1 MGNDNPLEWV
11 LVTPVPEL
19 SKGEEK
25 KEEVKQKEEPRKEE
39 GAVKQKEDPVQKFL
53 HSLNEKKITVKKEEK
68 LWDQHVFLLS
78 NGEVHGI
85 GEGHIGGNTLSNG
98 RVTPLFKNMLH
109 IEAGKFGTPS
119 WTVIDKTGEMF
130 IHASW
135 NDLVGPMG
143 PSGPLKIWAKLDK
156 EGNLVC
162 D

>member
-1 MGNDNPLEWV
+1 M
-11 LVTPVPEL
+11 
-19 SKGEEK
+19 
-25 KEEVKQKEEPRKEE
+25 
-39 GAVKQKEDPVQKFL
+39 
-53 HSLNEKKITVKKEEK
+53 KKEEK

-109 IEAGKFGTPS
+109 IKANKFSTPS
-119 WTVIDKTGEMF
+119 WTVIDRTGEMF
-130 IHASW
+130 TQASW
-135 NDLVGPMG
+135 KDFPFPYPSGPMG
-143 PSGPLKIWAKLDK
+143 PSGSLGIWAPLDK